1 MTSLIT
7 LNILIAFKTENAKEE
22 EIWASVNKL
31 TVIKEYHD
39 DSKSSWSKGKY
50 WLGGQV
56 QMELDEEI
64 TLKKIAN
71 VRKISHERFKEYGA
85 CNSAEMASVWR
96 SQRQT
101 DEMEKIVEKY
111 LQIYKIRVVNDELIK
126 CTNLNTDTIG
136 GIIGFM

>member
-7 LNILIAFKTENAKEE
+7 LNTLLAFKPENAKEE
-22 EIWASVNKL
+22 EIWAGINNF
-31 TVIKEYHD
+31 TVLKEYLD
-39 DSKSSWSKGKY
+39 TSKSSWAKCKY
-50 WLGGQV
+50 WLGGQIP
-56 QMELDEEI
+56 MDLDEEI

-71 VRKISHERFKEYGA
+71 VRDIGIQRFEEYGA

-96 SQRQT
+96 SQRQI

-111 LQIYKIRVVNDELIK
+111 LQIYKIRVNDELIK